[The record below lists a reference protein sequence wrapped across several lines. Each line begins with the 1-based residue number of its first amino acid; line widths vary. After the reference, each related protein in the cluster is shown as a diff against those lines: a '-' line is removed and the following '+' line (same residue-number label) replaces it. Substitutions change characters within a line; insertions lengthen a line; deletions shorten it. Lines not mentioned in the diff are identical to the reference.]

1 MKRPF
6 EVTFLGCLFIV
17 VGLANPVLHLA
28 HGPVDRWMILI
39 AAISIISA
47 VGGVFLLMGR
57 SWARWLLL
65 GWLALHVAL
74 SAFNSASETLAH
86 LLLLVVVGYFLVWS
100 RAAQY
105 FQTVRAR

>member
-28 HGPVDRWMILI
+28 HGPADRWMILI
-39 AAISIISA
+39 AAISITSA
-47 VGGVFLLMGR
+47 VGGIFLLLG
-57 SWARWLLL
+57 SNWARWLLL
-65 GWLALHVAL
+65 GWLALHVVI

-86 LLLLVVVGYFLVWS
+86 LLLLAVAGYFLVWS
-100 RAAQY
+100 RAAKY
-105 FQTVRAR
+105 FQSAG